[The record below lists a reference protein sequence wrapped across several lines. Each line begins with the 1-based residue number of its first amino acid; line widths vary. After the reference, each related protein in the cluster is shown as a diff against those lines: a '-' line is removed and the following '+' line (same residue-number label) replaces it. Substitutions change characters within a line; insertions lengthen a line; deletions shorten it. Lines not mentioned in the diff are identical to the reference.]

1 MADETIRNELLSG
14 LRVTEQNTD
23 IRVVANDQ
31 LWSTSLGINQWK
43 STALQQPFIRFQ
55 PNVSLLA
62 AGASSLVIG
71 GGAMW
76 LAKSKH
82 DQYMESSDEEAN
94 SIYLTNRVAWFS
106 GTSLLTVGGGLLFM
120 GTFAF

>member
-1 MADETIRNELLSG
+1 MADELTRNELLSG
-14 LRVTEQNTD
+14 LRVTEQQTD
-23 IRVVANDQ
+23 IRVVANGQ
-31 LWSTSLGINQWK
+31 LWSTSIGINQWK
-43 STALQQPFIRFQ
+43 ASSLQQPFIRFQ

-62 AGASSLVIG
+62 AGASSLVVG

-76 LAKSKH
+76 LAKTKH
-82 DQYMESSDEEAN
+82 DQYMESSDDEADA
-94 SIYLTNRVAWFS
+94 IYVTNRVAWFS